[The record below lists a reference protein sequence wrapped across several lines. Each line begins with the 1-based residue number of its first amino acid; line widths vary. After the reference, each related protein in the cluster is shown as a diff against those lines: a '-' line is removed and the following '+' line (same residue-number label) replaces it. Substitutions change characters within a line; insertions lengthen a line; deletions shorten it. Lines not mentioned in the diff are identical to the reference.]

1 MPETPYEDW
10 MDTFDLVKALTT
22 FRDQSIEAAVYLETV
37 SNLEKKCK
45 AYIKATGEVV
55 EVEGVE
61 LRFSKGY
68 PVTRVYQKQLKDDA
82 RNNKELQR
90 YVYEDEVSPG
100 LRIIVE

>member
-1 MPETPYEDW
+1 
-10 MDTFDLVKALTT
+10 MDDFDLEESLTD
-22 FRDQSIEAAVYLETV
+22 FRDQKIEAAVYLETV

-45 AYIKATGEVV
+45 AYIKATGEVAHV
-55 EVEGVE
+55 DGVE

-68 PVTRVYQKQLKDDA
+68 PVTRVYQKQLKQDA
-82 RNNKELQR
+82 EHDKGLQR